1 MSALVSSVIF
11 VSLFLACAADGLKKP
26 QAVDDAV
33 VAVDSLLRTGFDAAD
48 SVDGIIAVEPK
59 GIVDHLV
66 PFNLGK
72 PYFPWFQS
80 NQNLLC
86 PNASDTTATYVPL
99 YIGGSQVGTA
109 TFTAD
114 PTSCKITSRVCG
126 EKQEVDVQGTTVE
139 QCPAWLAERKITL
152 AITDMYFTSPVNSQ
166 TITSGTAMVVEV
178 YYLRICGTFQ
188 LSFGKGFLFQF
199 PKCCLTDVDVID
211 SSIKQ
216 TATALDLE
224 ASGTNICSGCFSNPV
239 DTSNCDLACGQ
250 VLSAIQN
257 AALSIGQQFDDA
269 VFTPMLPECQSR
281 AALWS

>member
-1 MSALVSSVIF
+1 LVSSLIF
-11 VSLFLACAADGLKKP
+11 VSLFLACSAEGLKKP
-26 QAVDDAV
+26 QAAVDDAS

-48 SVDGIIAVEPK
+48 AVDDLIAVEPK

-86 PNASDTTATYVPL
+86 NNASDTTATDVPL
-99 YIGGSQVGTA
+99 FIGGVQIGTG
-109 TFTAD
+109 TFYFD
-114 PTSCKITSRVCG
+114 PTTCKIKSRVCG
-126 EKQEVDVQGTTVE
+126 EKQDVDVQGTTVE
-139 QCPAWLAERKITL
+139 QCPAWLAERTVSL
-152 AITDMYFTSPVNSQ
+152 TVTNLVFNNLVNFQ
-166 TITSGTAMVVEV
+166 TIDFGNATVIEC
-178 YYLRICGTFQ
+178 YFLRICGTFQ

-199 PKCCLTDVDVID
+199 PKCCLTAVDVVD

-216 TATALDLE
+216 TATSLYLDV
-224 ASGTNICSGCFSNPV
+224 SGTNICSGCFSNPV
-239 DTSNCDLACGQ
+239 NTANCDLACGQ
-250 VLSAIQN
+250 VLAAIQN

-269 VFTPMLPECQSR
+269 VFDPTLPECQSR